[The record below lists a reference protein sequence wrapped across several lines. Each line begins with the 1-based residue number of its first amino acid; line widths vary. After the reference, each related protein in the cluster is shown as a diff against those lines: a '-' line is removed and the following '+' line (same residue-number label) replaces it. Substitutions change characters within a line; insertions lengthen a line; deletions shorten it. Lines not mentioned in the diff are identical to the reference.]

1 MLATRLA
8 GESRRHPRAVGLED
22 RFASLLPEVLIGI
35 GLDQFAQ
42 LAAKALEPRPE
53 AELSLQHIHAP
64 RVSVREQA
72 ALVIER
78 LRRTGAMTF
87 RALCGDSPDTLTT
100 VARFLSLLELFRE
113 GAVAF
118 DQVSPLGE
126 LTVRWTGSDD
136 ADADELVHDEF
147 DGAPPDV
154 PSDETARREPRRG
167 HAMTQDTLAVATTEL
182 APSLEAVLM
191 VADEP
196 LDATSLATA
205 VGYPVD
211 DVVAALAALAEEYD
225 AQGRGF
231 ELRNVAGGYRYYTR
245 EEYASVVEGFVLEG
259 QQARLTQ
266 AALETLAVVAYK
278 QPVSRARVSA
288 IRGVNV
294 DGVMRTLLTRG
305 LVEEAGQD
313 ESSGAT
319 LFRTSS
325 FFLERIGVT
334 TIDEL
339 PGAGA
344 LPSRPGGPRRLRGGP
359 RRRHRPAER
368 ADRAGR
374 RHRADMTDG
383 PAVDDDGLIRLQ
395 KLLATSGV
403 ASRRKCEELMLAG
416 EVEVDGEVVTRL
428 GTKVDPTTAVIRVSG
443 QRLPPASPNVYL
455 VLNKPRGVVSTMSD
469 PEGRRTL
476 GDLVADRPERL
487 FHVGRLDTD
496 TSGLIVLTNDGD
508 FAQRLAH
515 PSYEVDKTY
524 VAEVTGEVTK
534 ATLKRLM
541 AGVTLD
547 DGPIAVSRARIVQHG
562 TGKTIVELVIHEG
575 RNRIVR
581 RLLDHVGHPVTPAD
595 PHPIGPVRLGQ
606 LKSRASCASLTR
618 DELGR
623 RCWTAAAALGRGGA
637 D

>member
-1 MLATRLA
+1 M
-8 GESRRHPRAVGLED
+8 
-22 RFASLLPEVLIGI
+22 
-35 GLDQFAQ
+35 
-42 LAAKALEPRPE
+42 
-53 AELSLQHIHAP
+53 
-64 RVSVREQA
+64 
-72 ALVIER
+72 
-78 LRRTGAMTF
+78 
-87 RALCGDSPDTLTT
+87 
-100 VARFLSLLELFRE
+100 
-113 GAVAF
+113 
-118 DQVSPLGE
+118 
-126 LTVRWTGSDD
+126 
-136 ADADELVHDEF
+136 
-147 DGAPPDV
+147 
-154 PSDETARREPRRG
+154 
-167 HAMTQDTLAVATTEL
+167 
-182 APSLEAVLM
+182 
-191 VADEP
+191 
-196 LDATSLATA
+196 
-205 VGYPVD
+205 
-211 DVVAALAALAEEYD
+211 
-225 AQGRGF
+225 
-231 ELRNVAGGYRYYTR
+231 AGGYRYYTR
-245 EEYASVVEGFVLEG
+245 EAYASVVEGFVLEG

-339 PGAGA
+339 PELAPYLPDLADLDDFEEA
-344 LPSRPGGPRRLRGGP
+344 LGSPRTRRPTRDRPSRR
-359 RRRHRPAER
+359 
-368 ADRAGR
+368 DRARDDAG
-374 RHRADMTDG
+374 
-383 PAVDDDGLIRLQ
+383 DDDGLIRLQ

-524 VAEVTGEVTK
+524 VAEV
-534 ATLKRLM
+534 
-541 AGVTLD
+541 D
-547 DGPIAVSRARIVQHG
+547 
-562 TGKTIVELVIHEG
+562 
-575 RNRIVR
+575 R
-581 RLLDHVGHPVTPAD
+581 RGHQGDA
-595 PHPIGPVRLGQ
+595 
-606 LKSRASCASLTR
+606 AS
-618 DELGR
+618 G
-623 RCWTAAAALGRGGA
+623 
-637 D
+637 